1 MIAKTTA
8 SLLLAGLMAGA
19 AWAQTASATSDVPVK
34 AGEASTM
41 THGRPNMAT
50 NNEPAASASSPSYSS
65 SVGSASSAPLSS
77 ASGAPVGSASSTA
90 VMGAPSAS
98 VGREIPNHNATVTTN
113 VPTMAGEASTMTN
126 GVPNVSTNNP
136 HSQVDGSRVI
146 TPPVQQV
153 QRVPQQ
159 AGEASTMVGG
169 RPNANPEDPIYRR

>member
-1 MIAKTTA
+1 MIKAKTTA
-8 SLLLAGLMAGA
+8 SLILAGLMAGG

-41 THGRPNMAT
+41 THGKPNMAT
-50 NNEPAASASSPSYSS
+50 SNNPAAAPSASP
-65 SVGSASSAPLSS
+65 SVGTAGSAHLSS
-77 ASGAPVGSASSTA
+77 ASGAPVDSASSTA
-90 VMGAPSAS
+90 TMGAPSAP
-98 VGREIPNHNATVTTN
+98 VGREIPNHNATVTSN

-146 TPPVQQV
+146 TPPVQKV
-153 QRVPQQ
+153 QRTPQQ

-169 RPNANPEDPIYRR
+169 RPNANPEDPAVRR